1 MQEKSAKN
9 LKKVGVPGEI
19 RYGNLIIQV
28 RVVTTLSNLFV
39 KTVGTLTC
47 MIHVINKLIT

>member
-9 LKKVGVPGEI
+9 LKKVDVPGEI

-28 RVVTTLSNLFV
+28 RIVIVLANLF
-39 KTVGTLTC
+39 KTVGTLTF
-47 MIHVINKLIT
+47 MMHVINKLIT